1 MMWTAGAE
9 EDEESESMGLG
20 VESDMA
26 MAMIIKGRSAKMTK
40 NENGLNNEMFMSDF
54 VFVFSS
60 FIYLFTYLLR
70 NNN

>member
-9 EDEESESMGLG
+9 EDEESVSMGLG

-26 MAMIIKGRSAKMTK
+26 MIIRAKMTK

-60 FIYLFTYLLR
+60 FIYLFIYLFVKKQ
-70 NNN
+70 